1 MSSDKPTRPGG
12 YAAAAV
18 PCSLLLAFS
27 GNVHWIQDVT
37 DPLADDFRNLKEPGP
52 QLSREGAFFVVEGP
66 EAIRLLLASEFAVT
80 KLLLKPSLLDSMA
93 EALVSRLK
101 RETIAD
107 ADAQVMLLLCE
118 ANLMEQ
124 VTGIPAK
131 HASAALAIAR
141 RRAPC
146 CLQDIPQFVAGA
158 PFRALALE
166 RGLDEE
172 SVGALFRVAAAF
184 GASVVLC
191 DSECGDPFHR
201 RAVRVSMGHVLRV
214 PLVQGCLHELLGELV
229 AADVQTIAV

>member
-1 MSSDKPTRPGG
+1 MIHPTGSDKPTRPGG
-12 YAAAAV
+12 YAAAV
-18 PCSLLLAFS
+18 PGNLLLAFS
-27 GNVHWIQDVT
+27 ENVHWIQDVT

-101 RETIAD
+101 RETSAD
-107 ADAQVMLLLCE
+107 AAAQVMLLLCE
-118 ANLMEQ
+118 ASLMEQ

-146 CLQDIPQFVAGA
+146 GLQEIPQFVAGA

-184 GASVVLC
+184 GATWQIAFFFNAGFQQNPKHQIGSSVMERLALIAAIW
-191 DSECGDPFHR
+191 SWHGFI
-201 RAVRVSMGHVLRV
+201 
-214 PLVQGCLHELLGELV
+214 CL
-229 AADVQTIAV
+229 